1 MVPDTQN
8 IRLERLEAR
17 VAELEKR
24 NLVLEGENLAL
35 KKQILKLQKENL
47 QLKRR
52 LLAYENAHTP
62 PSKSKKKRDPR
73 EPSGKIGAPL
83 GHEKHEREQP
93 EPTRTVEHKAEL
105 CSRCGNKLGKSLRIE
120 RRIIEEVPEPKP
132 IQVTEH
138 LIHHYKC
145 KLCGKQNVA
154 AHKPPRGSF
163 GFNLQTHVTL
173 MRFED
178 RLPLRKVVN
187 SLQRHYKIKLSDVAV
202 LNITKRAARALQP
215 EYQKLVRLIRTSK
228 VVYVDE
234 TEIKVNGKTYWIWVF
249 VGEHGTVYVIKPT
262 RSKTVV
268 LEILGEDYVGVLTSD
283 GYSAYSKYKNHQRC
297 WAHIMREA
305 KALLEQYPSF
315 GLFYKKLKRM
325 YSQLKQAREKP
336 LPLPKREALKLRLEL
351 RMQQL
356 VDVLESYRKFRQF
369 TTKLRNGIGCWFT
382 CLIHLFVEPTNNN
395 AERALRELIVQRKI
409 IGGLRAQ
416 HGANTMSTINT
427 MLTTWRAQEL
437 PLFQTLKTALTR

>member
-8 IRLERLEAR
+8 DRFEW
-17 VAELEKR
+17 LEKR
-24 NLVLEGENLAL
+24 VAQLELENLKL
-35 KKQILKLQKENL
+35 KKQVLKLQKENL

-62 PSKSKKKRDPR
+62 PSKSKKKREPR
-73 EPSGKIGAPL
+73 EPSGKLGAPL

-93 EPTRTVEHKAEL
+93 EPTQTVEHKVEL
-105 CSRCGNKLGKSLRIE
+105 CSRCGNKLGKSMLIE
-120 RRIIEEVPEPKP
+120 RRIIEEIPKPKP
-132 IQVTEH
+132 IQITEH

-145 KLCGKQNVA
+145 KSCGKQNVA
-154 AHKPPRGSF
+154 AHKLPRGSF

-187 SLQRHYKIKLSDVAV
+187 TLQRHYKIKLSDVAV
-202 LNITKRAARALQP
+202 LNITKRAARTLQP
-215 EYQKLVRLIRTSK
+215 EYQKLLRLLRASK
-228 VVYVDE
+228 VVYADE

-262 RSKTVV
+262 RSKKVV
-268 LEILGEDYVGVLTSD
+268 AEILGETFAGVLISD
-283 GYSAYSKYKNHQRC
+283 GYNAYSSYKIHQRC

-325 YSQLKQAREKP
+325 YRQLQQTREKP
-336 LPLPKREALKLRLEL
+336 SPLPKREALKLRLEL

-356 VDVLESYRKFRQF
+356 VDVLESYRKFKDF

-382 CLIHLFVEPTNNN
+382 CLTHLYAEPTNNN

-416 HGANTMSTINT
+416 HGANTMATINT
-427 MLTTWRAQEL
+427 MLATWRTQEL
-437 PLFQTLKTALTR
+437 PLFQTLKNALIR